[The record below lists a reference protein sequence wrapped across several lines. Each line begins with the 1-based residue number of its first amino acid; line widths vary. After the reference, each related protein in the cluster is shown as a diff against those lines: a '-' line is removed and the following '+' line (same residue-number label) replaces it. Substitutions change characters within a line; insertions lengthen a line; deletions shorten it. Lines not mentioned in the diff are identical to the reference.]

1 MKKII
6 FFSYDMNIGGMEKAL
21 VLLLNRLVEEYDVS
35 LVLESKKGDLLTQL
49 DQRIHTSEYK
59 VSNCRFVPFR
69 KVVNY
74 LHRFLWCR
82 RYRERYDF
90 SCSYATYSVIGS
102 RLAQAASKN
111 SALYVHSN
119 YYECYKGDLKEI
131 NSFFELLRIGNF
143 KNILFV
149 SNESKDKLKNLFS
162 EIEERGKVISNLVD
176 YKQIK
181 KLSEEKVKDL
191 VKDKTTF
198 LFVGR
203 LEEQSKRLSRL
214 LKAFEIAYSRDKN
227 IQLWIVGDGKDYL
240 LCENLIREYN
250 LQDAVKL
257 LGKKVN
263 PYPYMKMAD
272 CMILTSDF
280 EGYPVIYN
288 ECMVL
293 QKPIITTIPVSDQ
306 YIDTRDYAVL
316 VEKDSNKIAE
326 ELLKFKGNIP
336 CKRID
341 FDEMNNKRINDLKEI
356 MNGK

>member
-6 FFSYDMNIGGMEKAL
+6 FFSYDLNIGGMEKAL

-35 LVLESKKGDLLTQL
+35 LVLEHNQGELKAQL
-49 DQRIHTSEYK
+49 DKRVHISEYR
-59 VSNCRFVPFR
+59 VSDCGFVPLR
-69 KVVNY
+69 KAINY

-82 RYRERYDF
+82 KHQDKYDF

-102 RLAQAASKN
+102 RLALAASKN
-111 SALYVHSN
+111 NALYIHSD
-119 YYECYKGDLKEI
+119 YYEYYKGDATKIKE
-131 NSFFELLRIGNF
+131 FFSTLYSEKFRNL
-143 KNILFV
+143 LFV
-149 SNESKDKLKNLFS
+149 SNESKEKLKEILPKIS
-162 EIEERGKVISNLVD
+162 EQGKVISNLVD
-176 YKQIK
+176 YERIK
-181 KLSEEKVKDL
+181 ELSEMTIGEFKQG
-191 VKDKTTF
+191 TTF

-203 LEEQSKRLSRL
+203 LEEESKRLSRL
-214 LKAFEIAYSRDKN
+214 LSAFSIAHSENKN
-227 IQLWIVGDGKDYL
+227 IRLWIVGDGKDYS
-240 LCENLIREYN
+240 LCEELIQKYS
-250 LQDAVKL
+250 LQEAVKL
-257 LGKKVN
+257 FGKKLN
-263 PYPYMKMAD
+263 PYPYIKMAD

-293 QKPIITTIPVSDQ
+293 QKPIITTIPVSNQ

-326 ELLKFKGNIP
+326 ELLKFKEDIP

-341 FDEMNNKRINDLKEI
+341 FDEMNNRRINDLKEI